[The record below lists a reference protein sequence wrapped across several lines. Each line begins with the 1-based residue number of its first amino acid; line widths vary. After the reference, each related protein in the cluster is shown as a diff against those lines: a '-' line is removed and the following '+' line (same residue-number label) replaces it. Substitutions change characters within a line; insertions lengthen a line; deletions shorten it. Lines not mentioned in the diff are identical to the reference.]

1 MRPMALEQPLAAPG
15 PRTLTLAVVT
25 AAMTG
30 GLAVLA
36 AVVLDMPLRD
46 PDGFLGPSWVR
57 MPLIVGLCLVVD
69 VVPRAALRARGGRG
83 GRGLLAE
90 CRAVAAVRWPWR
102 RLVPVLV
109 AVASFYTTYVGYRN
123 LKSFLPFVRTES
135 EDLALAGFDRALML
149 GHNPADLLHTVLG
162 TGVAAHVLSAVY
174 MSFLVFVPIS
184 VVASLIWS
192 KQLNHGLWYV
202 TALCLNWTLGAASYY
217 ALPASGPFYALPWDF
232 MGLPPT
238 DVRSL
243 QDSLVQARDLV
254 LVDPHATARVSGIA
268 AFASLHVSIIFTA
281 ALTVQLVR
289 LPALVRRVVWTY
301 FALTVTATV
310 YFGWHYVADDIAGLL
325 IGAFSV
331 VVAGWATGQ
340 LRLGGQVPAER
351 PAEPERERV
360 SAG

>member
-1 MRPMALEQPLAAPG
+1 MRAMAPEQPLAAPG

-25 AAMTG
+25 AAVTG

-69 VVPRAALRARGGRG
+69 ILPRAALRTRGW
-83 GRGLLAE
+83 RGLLAE
-90 CRAVAAVRWPWR
+90 SRAVAAVRWPWR
-102 RLVPVLV
+102 RLVLVLV

-149 GHNPADLLHTVLG
+149 GHNPADLLHSVLG
-162 TGVAAHVLSAVY
+162 TDVAAHVLSAVY

-192 KQLNHGLWYV
+192 KQLDQGLWYV
-202 TALCLNWTLGAASYY
+202 TALCLNWTLGAVSYY

-254 LVDPHATARVSGIA
+254 LLDPHATARVSGIA

-289 LPALVRRVVWTY
+289 LPAAVRRVMWTY
-301 FALTVTATV
+301 FVLTVTATV

-325 IGAFSV
+325 IGGFAV

-340 LRLGGQVPAER
+340 LRVGGQAPAER
-351 PAEPERERV
+351 PAEPERV